1 MLKIYQ
7 FRYCYIS
14 NHINWYTCHVLICDD
29 AFIISIGNGEPIQ
42 INGSR
47 TIWHLHLVG
56 RSIVVFSGLGKPA
69 LMGGIKLKSGR
80 ISYQVINLAQLETDE
95 KITSFQEKEGQ
106 KKRVA
111 EMLILFQI
119 NG

>member
-1 MLKIYQ
+1 
-7 FRYCYIS
+7 
-14 NHINWYTCHVLICDD
+14 
-29 AFIISIGNGEPIQ
+29 
-42 INGSR
+42 
-47 TIWHLHLVG
+47 
-56 RSIVVFSGLGKPA
+56 
-69 LMGGIKLKSGR
+69 MGGIKLKSGR